1 MHNNDHDRDGAG
13 DDSGHGPGNRPGDND
28 GDGNGDSTSNGDG
41 DGDGHTDSAAGAPDP
56 RPRPLEESADDDEAA
71 DTTAIEESL
80 IEESLHHALSNLE
93 QILERHEGDG
103 LGDGSGERVADEA
116 LIDGG
121 EEQYVIP
128 LLDEVVIASPSGY
141 TPPPE
146 ASANQPFID
155 ADDEPALRKRL
166 AERLASEIEI
176 ITQDLIEAALET
188 AREEIRVQ
196 VRNHL
201 DIMLPEIVE
210 ELHQL
215 RRRPNGNPEQY

>member
-1 MHNNDHDRDGAG
+1 MHNNDHDLDAAG
-13 DDSGHGPGNRPGDND
+13 DDSSHGPGNGPDDND
-28 GDGNGDSTSNGDG
+28 GHANGDG
-41 DGDGHTDSAAGAPDP
+41 DEHTDSTAGAPDP
-56 RPRPLEESADDDEAA
+56 RRQPLEESADDNEAA
-71 DTTAIEESL
+71 HTTAIEESL

-93 QILERHEGDG
+93 QILERHEGD
-103 LGDGSGERVADEA
+103 SPGERVADQA

-121 EEQYVIP
+121 EEQFVIP

-141 TPPPE
+141 TPPPA
-146 ASANQPFID
+146 ASVNQPFID

-176 ITQDLIEAALET
+176 ITQDRIEAALET

-215 RRRPNGNPEQY
+215 RRRPNGNPDR